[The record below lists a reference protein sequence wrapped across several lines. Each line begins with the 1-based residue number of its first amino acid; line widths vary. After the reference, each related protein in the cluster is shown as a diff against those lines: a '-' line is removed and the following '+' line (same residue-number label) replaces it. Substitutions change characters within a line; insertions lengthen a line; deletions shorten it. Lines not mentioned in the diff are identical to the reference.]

1 MDNGTLLMIFF
12 AALLAIGILLIVSLF
27 YIIHKHNTAT
37 KGHHLCEFVKLGGG
51 CYRELLP
58 IDSHG
63 EIRPKLNFNPLGSK
77 SKGNKP
83 RSYFTDRVHTF
94 TDRWPYGWPSFLQ
107 ATVGKSY
114 FMENLSDAILPPII
128 DQDGKVLGFQQILT
142 AEYMGNLDREKVTEQ
157 VVGYGDREAEMNRA
171 MANLPKPWLQWA
183 TLIAS
188 VIGFIILGVLSF
200 LIYSRLG
207 DAVIQTASR

>member
-1 MDNGTLLMIFF
+1 M
-12 AALLAIGILLIVSLF
+12 
-27 YIIHKHNTAT
+27 
-37 KGHHLCEFVKLGGG
+37 
-51 CYRELLP
+51 
-58 IDSHG
+58 
-63 EIRPKLNFNPLGSK
+63 
-77 SKGNKP
+77 
-83 RSYFTDRVHTF
+83 
-94 TDRWPYGWPSFLQ
+94 
-107 ATVGKSY
+107 
-114 FMENLSDAILPPII
+114 
-128 DQDGKVLGFQQILT
+128 DQDGKVMGFQQILT

-207 DAVIQTASR
+207 DAVIQTTGG